1 MQQRSEE
8 TRKKIIDAA
17 SDLFSARGYA
27 RTSVDMIC
35 RTAGI
40 SKGAFYHHYPEK
52 HALFMELLQSWLD
65 EIKVRLDQTFT
76 KSSDLPQSL
85 TEISVIFDELIDA
98 SRLKIPLMLDFWRDS
113 LTNPLLWHRDA
124 SPFSQYQ
131 SYFQQIE
138 LDQCS
143 NQIGGSMDPETIS
156 RIILAFSLGIIAAG
170 MLSPDNDWNNTAANG
185 FNLIFDNISRS
196 EK

>member
-17 SDLFSARGYA
+17 SDLFSTRGYD

-35 RTAGI
+35 HTAGI

-65 EIKVRLDQTFT
+65 DIKVRLDQTFT
-76 KSSDLPQSL
+76 QSSDLPQSL
-85 TEISVIFDELIDA
+85 SEISVIFDELIDA

-113 LTNPLLWHRDA
+113 LSNPLLWQRA
-124 SPFSQYQ
+124 TSPFSQYQ
-131 SYFQQIE
+131 SYFQQLM
-138 LDQCS
+138 LDQYGNQS
-143 NQIGGSMDPETIS
+143 NDGVDPKAIS
-156 RIILAFSLGIIAAG
+156 RVILALSLGIIAAG
-170 MLSPDNDWNNTAANG
+170 MLSPDDDWNNTAATG
-185 FNLIFDNISRS
+185 FRLIFDNISRS
-196 EK
+196 ET